1 MTTSNQD
8 KNKIDLFSSLSG
20 GVDLDDP
27 TTQVITA
34 QGIQQIQ
41 EDQRTWDRSG
51 AVEAFAG
58 WATALDPAASD
69 VRERVLDLIS
79 QWEPD
84 ASEAFSSGTF
94 PDDLFRDLGAAGAL
108 GASLVGRNGN
118 PPLSKLAT
126 CAIMHAVEYGD
137 GGLRCAITVHDSVIQ
152 ALVRFGSDE
161 QRERWLGPLISGNIV
176 SAFAL
181 TEPNAGSDIRGIATR
196 ATRRGDVWYLSGSK
210 SWITNGPRADVI
222 MIWARTG
229 ERNNAIR
236 GFLVEKGT
244 PGLNIETI
252 STASSMRI
260 APVGRVN
267 LDQVPVS
274 HSSMLPHAWGL
285 TDINACLDYNR
296 FTVLFGVMGGA
307 RRCLDIALEYTATRH
322 QFGVPIA
329 SKQLVQTML
338 ADMAERVAMG
348 ELASLHLAKRWEEN
362 PLPRFDVSL
371 IKRSNCAAA
380 LEVAR
385 IARSIL
391 GANGIDL
398 DRHIMRHLLNL
409 EASYS
414 YGGTHEIHGLIIGKE
429 LTREN
434 AF

>member
-1 MTTSNQD
+1 MKKSNQD
-8 KNKIDLFSSLSG
+8 KTLADLFSPLNG
-20 GVDLDDP
+20 GVSLDDP
-27 TTQVITA
+27 STKITKA
-34 QGIQQIQ
+34 QGTQKLR
-41 EDQRTWDRSG
+41 EHHASSNRLA

-58 WATALDPAASD
+58 WSTALDPAASD
-69 VRERVLDLIS
+69 VRGRVLDLIE
-79 QWEPD
+79 QWLPN

-94 PDDLFRDLGAAGAL
+94 PAGLFRDLGSAGAI
-108 GASLVGRNGN
+108 GASLVGRNEN

-137 GGLRCAITVHDSVIQ
+137 GGLRCALTVHDSVIQ

-161 QRERWLGPLISGNIV
+161 QRKRWLDPLVSGNIV

-181 TEPNAGSDIRGIATR
+181 TEPNAGSDIRSVSTKAAR
-196 ATRRGDVWYLSGSK
+196 SGDDWLLSGSK

-222 MIWARTG
+222 LIWARTG
-229 ERNNAIR
+229 ERTNAIR

-244 PGLNIETI
+244 PGLNVEAIT
-252 STASSMRI
+252 TASSMRI

-267 LDQVPVS
+267 LDQVRVP
-274 HSSMLPHAWGL
+274 HSALLPHAWGL

-296 FTVLFGVMGGA
+296 LTVLFGVMGGA
-307 RRCLDIALEYTATRH
+307 RRCLDIALEYATTRH

-348 ELASLHLAKRWEEN
+348 ELACLHLAKRWEEG

-371 IKRSNCAAA
+371 AKRSNCAAA
-380 LEVAR
+380 LDVAR
-385 IARSIL
+385 MARAIL

-414 YGGTHEIHGLIIGKE
+414 YGGTHEIHGLVVGKE
-429 LTREN
+429 LTQES

>member
-1 MTTSNQD
+1 MTTYKQD
-8 KNKIDLFSSLSG
+8 AALGDLFRPLTG
-20 GVDLDDP
+20 GVALDDP
-27 TTQVITA
+27 GIRVTAVEGTQKL
-34 QGIQQIQ
+34 Q
-41 EDQRTWDRSG
+41 EHHRTSDRSA

-58 WATALDPAASD
+58 WSTALDPAASK
-69 VRERVLDLIS
+69 VRGRVLDLVE
-79 QWEPD
+79 QWLPN

-94 PDDLFRDLGAAGAL
+94 PDGLFRDLGAAGAI

-137 GGLRCAITVHDSVIQ
+137 GGLRCALTVHDSVIQ

-161 QRERWLGPLISGNIV
+161 QRERWLDPLISGNIV
-176 SAFAL
+176 SSFAL
-181 TEPNAGSDIRGIATR
+181 TEPNAGSDIRAVSTKASR
-196 ATRRGDVWYLSGSK
+196 SGDDWLLSGSK

-222 MIWARTG
+222 LIWARTS

-244 PGLNIETI
+244 PGLNVETI
-252 STASSMRI
+252 TTASSMRI

-267 LDQVPVS
+267 LEQVRVA
-274 HSSMLPHAWGL
+274 HSALLPHAWGL

-296 FTVLFGVMGGA
+296 LTVLFGVIGGA
-307 RRCLDIALEYTATRH
+307 RRCLDIALEYAATRH

-338 ADMAERVAMG
+338 ADMAERVALG
-348 ELASLHLAKRWEEN
+348 ELAALHLAKRWEEE
-362 PLPRFDVSL
+362 PLSRFDISL
-371 IKRSNCAAA
+371 VKRNNCAAA

-385 IARSIL
+385 MARAIL

-398 DRHIMRHLLNL
+398 DRHVMRHLLNL

-414 YGGTHEIHGLIIGKE
+414 YGGTHEIHGLVVGKE
-429 LTREN
+429 LTRES

>member
-1 MTTSNQD
+1 MTTFTQD
-8 KNKIDLFSSLSG
+8 NNKIDLFSHLGG
-20 GVDLDDP
+20 GVALDEP
-27 TTQVITA
+27 GTQVSTA
-34 QGIQQIQ
+34 DGTQ
-41 EDQRTWDRSG
+41 EVQAAQHTWDRSA

-58 WATALDPAASD
+58 WSAALDPEAFEIRD
-69 VRERVLDLIS
+69 RVLDLIEK
-79 QWEPD
+79 WEPE
-84 ASEAFSSGTF
+84 ASAAFSSGTF
-94 PDDLFRDLGAAGAL
+94 PDEFFRDLGKAGAI

-118 PPLSKLAT
+118 PPLSKMAT

-137 GGLRCAITVHDSVIQ
+137 GDLRCALTVHNSVIQ
-152 ALVRFGSDE
+152 ALVRFGNDD
-161 QRERWLGPLISGNIV
+161 QRERWLDPLVSGEIV

-181 TEPNAGSDIRGIATR
+181 TEPNAGSDIRGISTI

-210 SWITNGPRADVI
+210 SWITNGPMADVI

-244 PGLNIETI
+244 PGLNIEPI
-252 STASSMRI
+252 ESAGSMRI

-267 LDQVPVS
+267 LELVAVP
-274 HSSMLPHAWGL
+274 HSAMLPHAWGL

-296 FTVLFGVMGGA
+296 MTVLFGVMGGA
-307 RRCLDIALEYTATRH
+307 RRCLDIALEYAATRH
-322 QFGVPIA
+322 QFGVPIG

-338 ADMAERVAMG
+338 ADMTERTALG
-348 ELASLHLAKRWEEN
+348 EMASLHLAKRWEEN

-371 IKRSNCAAA
+371 VKRSNCAAA

-385 IARSIL
+385 MARSIL
-391 GANGIDL
+391 GANGVDL
-398 DRHIMRHLLNL
+398 DRHILRHMLNL

-429 LTREN
+429 LTQEN

>member
-8 KNKIDLFSSLSG
+8 KKNINLFDPLGG
-20 GVDLDDP
+20 GVALDDP
-27 TTQVITA
+27 GTQVTTG
-34 QGIQQIQ
+34 QGTRKLR
-41 EDQRTWDRSG
+41 EDQRTWDRSA

-58 WATALDPAASD
+58 WSTALDPAASEI
-69 VRERVLDLIS
+69 RGQVLDLIE
-79 QWEPD
+79 QWVPN
-84 ASEAFSSGTF
+84 ASKAFRSGTF
-94 PDDLFRDLGAAGAL
+94 PDDLFRDLGGVGAI

-137 GGLRCAITVHDSVIQ
+137 GGLRCALTVHDSVIQ

-161 QRERWLGPLISGNIV
+161 QRERWLDPLVRGNIV

-181 TEPNAGSDIRGIATR
+181 TEPNAGSDIRGISTKATR
-196 ATRRGDVWYLSGSK
+196 SGDVWYLSGSK

-222 MIWARTG
+222 LIWARTG
-229 ERNNAIR
+229 ERTNAIR

-252 STASSMRI
+252 ATASSMRI

-267 LDQVPVS
+267 LDQVSVP
-274 HSSMLPHAWGL
+274 HSAMLPHAWGL

-296 FTVLFGVMGGA
+296 LTVLFGVMGGA
-307 RRCLDIALEYTATRH
+307 RRCLDIALEYAATRH

-348 ELASLHLAKRWEEN
+348 ELASLHLAQRWEEN
-362 PLPRFDVSL
+362 PPPRFDVSL
-371 IKRSNCAAA
+371 TKRNNCAAA

-385 IARSIL
+385 MARSIL

-398 DRHIMRHLLNL
+398 DQHINRHLLNL

-414 YGGTHEIHGLIIGKE
+414 YGGTHEIHGLIVGKE

>member
-1 MTTSNQD
+1 MAKSNQD
-8 KNKIDLFSSLSG
+8 QKNIDLFSSLSG
-20 GVDLDDP
+20 GVALDDP
-27 TTQVITA
+27 DTQVTTV
-34 QGIQQIQ
+34 QGTQQLR
-41 EDQRTWDRSG
+41 EDQRTWDRSA

-58 WATALDPAASD
+58 WSTALDPAASELRD
-69 VRERVLDLIS
+69 RVLNLME

-84 ASEAFSSGTF
+84 TSGAFSRGIF
-94 PDDLFRDLGAAGAL
+94 PDKLFRDLGSVGAL

-118 PPLSKLAT
+118 PPLSRLAT

-137 GGLRCAITVHDSVIQ
+137 GGLRCALTVHDSVIQ

-161 QRERWLGPLISGNIV
+161 QRERWLDPLVRGDIV

-181 TEPNAGSDIRGIATR
+181 TEPNAGSDIRGISTKATR
-196 ATRRGDVWYLSGSK
+196 SGDIWYLSGSK

-222 MIWARTG
+222 LIWARTG

-260 APVGRVN
+260 APVGRVS
-267 LDQVPVS
+267 LDKVSVP
-274 HSSMLPHAWGL
+274 HSAMLPHAWGL

-296 FTVLFGVMGGA
+296 MTVLFGVMGGA
-307 RRCLDIALEYTATRH
+307 RRCLDIALEYAATRH

-329 SKQLVQTML
+329 SKQLVQSML

-348 ELASLHLAKRWEEN
+348 ELASLHLARRWEKN

-371 IKRSNCAAA
+371 IKRNNCASA

-385 IARSIL
+385 MARSVL

-398 DRHIMRHLLNL
+398 DRHIIRHLLNL

>member
-1 MTTSNQD
+1 MATFNQGN
-8 KNKIDLFSSLSG
+8 KNIDLFSSLSG
-20 GVDLDDP
+20 GVALDDP
-27 TTQVITA
+27 GTRVTTA
-34 QGIQQIQ
+34 QETQKLR
-41 EDQRTWDRSG
+41 EDQHTWDRSA

-58 WATALDPAASD
+58 WSTALDPAAFE
-69 VRERVLDLIS
+69 VRGRVLDLIEA
-79 QWEPD
+79 WVPE

-94 PDDLFRDLGAAGAL
+94 PEDLFRDLGAAGAL
-108 GASLVGRNGN
+108 GASLVGRSGN
-118 PPLSKLAT
+118 PPLSKMAT

-137 GGLRCAITVHDSVIQ
+137 GGLRCALTVHDSVIQ

-161 QRERWLGPLISGNIV
+161 QRERWLDPLVRGNIV

-181 TEPNAGSDIRGIATR
+181 TEPNAGSDIRGISTKATR
-196 ATRRGDVWYLSGSK
+196 SGDIWYLSGSK

-252 STASSMRI
+252 TTASSMRI
-260 APVGRVN
+260 APVGCVN
-267 LDQVPVS
+267 LDQVRVP
-274 HSSMLPHAWGL
+274 HSAMLPHAWGL

-296 FTVLFGVMGGA
+296 LTVLFGVMGGA
-307 RRCLDIALEYTATRH
+307 RRCLDIALEYAATRH

-338 ADMAERVAMG
+338 ADMTERVAMG

-371 IKRSNCAAA
+371 TKRNNCAAA

-385 IARSIL
+385 MARSIL

-429 LTREN
+429 LTRES